1 MISAEYCRT
10 MARYNRW
17 QNGNLVGE
25 ADALGASARRAE
37 RGAFFGSIEKTL
49 NHLLWADTMWMSR
62 IDGWDKPRG
71 GVTESLQFTESWEA
85 YKTARTIADQGIRD
99 WAWRVEDQ
107 DLLGDLTWYSGILK
121 TNVAKPFWLCVTHF
135 FNHQT
140 HHRGKVHAMLTAA
153 QGRPGD
159 TDLFIMPETA

>member
-1 MISAEYCRT
+1 MISADYCRT

-17 QNGNLVGE
+17 QNGNLLGE
-25 ADALGASARRAE
+25 AEVLGPAARKAD

-49 NHLLWADTMWMSR
+49 NHVLWADTMWMSR

-71 GVTESLQFTESWEA
+71 SGAESTEFTPDWDA
-85 YKTARTIADQGIRD
+85 YKAARAVADQRIHE
-99 WAWRVEDQ
+99 WAGRVEDG

-121 TNVAKPFWLCVTHF
+121 TNVAKPFWLCITHF

-140 HHRGKVHAMLTAA
+140 HHRGQVHGMITAA
-153 QGRPGD
+153 KGRPGD